1 MNKKLFVVPF
11 LCISMFICQGCSQ
24 DDDKTSPSEE
34 TPTITFEGDDQ
45 LSPFDSEGGSK
56 ELVFTVSTDWT
67 ASVDES
73 SSGWVSVSPSEGE
86 SGSYTM
92 TVSTKENNSY
102 DERNASVSIFYGNQK
117 HTFTVV
123 QKQKDALIL
132 SSDKVE
138 LDSEGCQFTLD
149 LQANVQVSYE
159 IEESAKTWISPA
171 SGSRG
176 LTATTLTF
184 TASENDSPD
193 PRQGVITIKGGA
205 GITEQVTVYQSG
217 SEPTLLLSQSE
228 YTVGSEGE
236 IIKVEIKSNT
246 SYSIEMPDVEW
257 ISEEKTRN
265 ISTYTHY
272 FSVSPNDTYDARSAE
287 IKFTDNTN
295 GLEQT
300 LSITQMQKDAI
311 ILAQNVYEMPSE
323 GGNLKFDVRANVDF
337 EITVSAGWISHT
349 SSRGLVGR
357 ELLFEIAPNE
367 SEEAREAEITLSK
380 GDIIQTVK
388 VIQSGKEEEFNPYL
402 EISTTSYSADK
413 DGDYFNVNVQ
423 TNVEYQVYI
432 SEPSWIIESGR
443 NANNHE
449 FYVMSNQE
457 LSTRTGY
464 ILFTNNEYGI
474 KKRLN
479 VTQSGQDASITVS
492 GDIFTL
498 SASDTSLGFTVVT
511 NADLS
516 VSISDTWLSLV
527 SGNITA
533 GKNDVAFSVERN
545 TTTRQREATIT
556 FTAPDNTNKTVR
568 VIQNGMDAAYMNIIS
583 VPDVIS
589 AGKQEIT
596 VVAESNI
603 GDFELSYASP
613 EWISLIKAVPQKNQD
628 GTYILTYTFNVEEN
642 KSENI
647 RTNMITFSNSAYGFS
662 KSVEISQAGQEIPDN
677 ITGNGNES
685 YDKEEGGWDIF

>member
-11 LCISMFICQGCSQ
+11 LCISMFICQGCLQ
-24 DDDKTSPSEE
+24 DDDKSSPAEE
-34 TPTITFEGDDQ
+34 TPTITFEGDNQ
-45 LSPFDSEGGSK
+45 LSPFDSQGGSQ
-56 ELVFTVSTDWT
+56 ELYFNVSTDWT
-67 ASVDES
+67 ALVDES
-73 SSGWVSVSPSEGE
+73 ASGWVSVSPSEGE
-86 SGSYTM
+86 SGTYTM
-92 TVSTKENNSY
+92 VVSTKENNDY
-102 DERNASVSIFYGNQK
+102 DERNASVSICYGDQK

-132 SSDKVE
+132 SSGKVE
-138 LDSEGCQFTLD
+138 LESEESQFTLD

-159 IEESAKTWISPA
+159 IEESAKAWISPA

-184 TASENDSPD
+184 TASENDSPS
-193 PRQGVITIKGGA
+193 PRQGVITIKGGTD
-205 GITEQVTVYQSG
+205 ITEQVTVYQSG

-236 IIKVEIKSNT
+236 TIKVEIKSNT

-272 FSVSPNDTYDARSAE
+272 FSVAQNDTYDARSAE
-287 IKFTDNTN
+287 IKFTDEAN

-300 LSITQMQKDAI
+300 LIINQMQKDAI

-337 EITVSAGWISHT
+337 EVTVSAGWISQI
-349 SSRGLVGR
+349 SSRGLVGQ

-367 SEEAREAEITLSK
+367 SEQAREAEITLTK
-380 GDIIQTVK
+380 DDIIQTVK
-388 VIQSGKEEEFNPYL
+388 VIQSGKEEEFKPYL
-402 EISTTSYSADK
+402 EISTTSYSVDK
-413 DGDYFNVNVQ
+413 DGDYFSVNVQ
-423 TNVEYQVYI
+423 TNIEYQIYI

-449 FYVMSNQE
+449 FYVMANQE
-457 LSTRTGY
+457 LSDRTGY
-464 ILFTNNEYGI
+464 ILFTNNEYGL

-479 VTQSGQDASITVS
+479 VTQSRQDASITVS
-492 GDIFTL
+492 GYVFTL
-498 SASDTSLGFTVVT
+498 SASDNSLGFNVVT
-511 NADLS
+511 NTDLS
-516 VSISDTWLSLV
+516 VSISDTWLKLV

-533 GKNDVAFSVERN
+533 GNNNVVFNVEKN
-545 TTTRQREATIT
+545 TTTQSREATIT
-556 FTAPDNTNKTVR
+556 FTAPDNTQKSVR
-568 VIQNGMDAAYMNIIS
+568 VIQDGMAAPYINIIS
-583 VPDVIS
+583 APDIIS
-589 AGKQEIT
+589 AGNQDIKVIM
-596 VVAESNI
+596 ESNI
-603 GDFELSYASP
+603 GEFELSYAYP
-613 EWISLIKAVPQKNQD
+613 EWIKLIKAASQKNQD
-628 GTYILTYTFNVEEN
+628 GIYIHTYTFNVEEN

-647 RTNMITFSNSAYGFS
+647 RSNKITFSNSAYGFS
-662 KSVEISQAGQEIPDN
+662 KWVEISQEGQEIPDN

-685 YDKEEGGWDIF
+685 YDKEEGGWDIL